1 MLRFLRLFRLALW
14 RGFQHDIFT
23 SARSAAYYS
32 TLTLFPLLM
41 VVAAVLDAS
50 KETVAFLKQIAGGVN
65 GILPPG
71 SPDVARL
78 YFENQRSPQTITTAS
93 IIMLIAASGMVV
105 SWMDGF
111 LHAYGMEHCW
121 NPFKERAIALLL
133 VVLAFIPMTFATVSV
148 IFGNQIEQWMINNSV
163 TELGPAII
171 LFWWALRWLTSAI
184 TSVAV
189 LALIYHL
196 GIPRWQPWYRVL
208 PGAMLTTVM
217 WLGATEIFGWYITN
231 FGDYNVI
238 YGPLGAAIALLV
250 WMYIISFIVLLGA
263 EFNALVYPRSSE
275 PCHGKIAEPEE
286 PAASP
291 EPSVAKEK

>member
-1 MLRFLRLFRLALW
+1 
-14 RGFQHDIFT
+14 
-23 SARSAAYYS
+23 
-32 TLTLFPLLM
+32 
-41 VVAAVLDAS
+41 
-50 KETVAFLKQIAGGVN
+50 
-65 GILPPG
+65 G

-78 YFENQRSPQTITTAS
+78 YFENTRSPQTITTAS
-93 IIMLIAASGMVV
+93 IIMLIAASGTVV

-121 NPFKERAIALLL
+121 NPFKARLIALLL
-133 VVLAFIPMTFATVSV
+133 VVLAFVPMTFATVSV
-148 IFGNQIEQWMINNSV
+148 IFGNQIEQWMINNSM
-163 TELGPAII
+163 TALGPAII
-171 LFWWALRWLTSAI
+171 LFWEALRWLTSAI

-208 PGAMLTTVM
+208 PGAILTTIL
-217 WLGATEIFGWYITN
+217 WLGSTELFGWYITN

-263 EFNALVYPRSSE
+263 EFNALVYPRSPE
-275 PCHGKIAEPEE
+275 RCPGKVAAPGSASSAE
-286 PAASP
+286 AS
-291 EPSVAKEK
+291 VKGK